1 MARSRRARTRKRSR
15 RKRRGGYKPSCPQGW
30 HVASG
35 SSSQSGTCV
44 AGGGVKKSRKGSR
57 KKRRGGQ
64 RVPSDCVRIKMPGMF
79 GSLLKLDGEGQHASC
94 PALPDGR
101 TQNCMMIE
109 PNGQPGDVCAS
120 AAARR
125 ALKLN
130 NDTPATIVGKCMP
143 GYKCGRASWSAFG
156 GRKRRKTKRKKR
168 GGVQLWWDH

>member
-15 RKRRGGYKPSCPQGW
+15 
-30 HVASG
+30 
-35 SSSQSGTCV
+35 
-44 AGGGVKKSRKGSR
+44 
-57 KKRRGGQ
+57 KRRGGQ

-79 GSLLKLDGEGQHASC
+79 GPLLKLDGEGQHASC

-109 PNGQPGDVCAS
+109 PDGNPGDECAS

-130 NDTPATIVGKCMP
+130 NNTPATIVGKCMP

-156 GRKRRKTKRKKR
+156 GRKRRKTKRKK
-168 GGVQLWWDH
+168 GGCNFNWWTQRCDG

>member
-15 RKRRGGYKPSCPQGW
+15 
-30 HVASG
+30 
-35 SSSQSGTCV
+35 
-44 AGGGVKKSRKGSR
+44 
-57 KKRRGGQ
+57 KRRGGQ

-109 PNGQPGDVCAS
+109 PDGNPGDECAS

-130 NDTPATIVGKCMP
+130 NNTPATIVGKCMP
-143 GYKCGRASWSAFG
+143 GYKCGRASWSVFG

-168 GGVQLWWDH
+168 GGWHAHGQHILSKTMPRWWNWTAPRPEMKTRGSRQS

>member
-15 RKRRGGYKPSCPQGW
+15 
-30 HVASG
+30 
-35 SSSQSGTCV
+35 
-44 AGGGVKKSRKGSR
+44 

-64 RVPSDCVRIKMPGMF
+64 SVTPDCVRIKMPGMF
-79 GSLLKLDGEGQHASC
+79 GPLLKLDGEGQQASC

-109 PNGQPGDVCAS
+109 PNGQPGDMCAS

-130 NDTPATIVGKCMP
+130 NNTPATIVGKCMP

-168 GGVQLWWDH
+168 GP

>member
-15 RKRRGGYKPSCPQGW
+15 
-30 HVASG
+30 
-35 SSSQSGTCV
+35 
-44 AGGGVKKSRKGSR
+44 
-57 KKRRGGQ
+57 KRRGGQ

-156 GRKRRKTKRKKR
+156 GRKRRKTKRKKS
-168 GGVQLWWDH
+168 GGGHAPATKFHQVCTHARQPGCSTGTPYSSRQS